1 MCRRVR
7 ACPRSR
13 LLLVEPGLQ
22 TLLLERRLLEA
33 QPKVELL
40 ETALDLGLC
49 ACLSLSLSLSLTAG
63 RRIVELAQLCDQHLL
78 SDERSLQR
86 RTLCPLAREELLL
99 LTQHAVE

>member
-1 MCRRVR
+1 MR

-33 QPKVELL
+33 QPKMELL
-40 ETALDLGLC
+40 ETALDLGLGGC
-49 ACLSLSLSLSLTAG
+49 LSLSLSLSLSLTAG
-63 RRIVELAQLCDQHLL
+63 RRIVELAQLCDQHLF